1 MNTKKISINYP
12 LAGGSWDEKE
22 VDAIKSVVDSG
33 MHSMGK
39 NVKKYEEEFA
49 DWMGSEYA
57 LMVNSGSSANLIG
70 FFATKFHSKN
80 ENNTKKKIIVPSVS
94 WSTTYFPI
102 NQAGYELVFV
112 DVDEDTLNIN
122 IEQVKKIIH
131 ETNDIFAVC
140 AVNLLGNPCE
150 LIKLKSICDQ
160 NDVFLIEDNCES
172 FGAMLDG
179 KKTGTFGEFG
189 SFSFFFSHHLCTMEG
204 GMLVTDDEELYH
216 IALALRAHGWIREV
230 PNEKYLSIDCS
241 DFEKKFRF
249 LLPGFNVRP
258 IEMEG
263 AIGSIQLK
271 KADGFIDIRRE
282 NAEIFKDY
290 VEDLGDCKYQ
300 KENGYCTWFG
310 HSILFSEDFK
320 ERDNLANYLMD
331 HGIETRPIL
340 AGNFLNNPVLKHL
353 NYSTPL
359 NNYPISEKIDKHGL
373 FFGSHNKSLKKEF
386 DITFDLIKEFLN

>member
-1 MNTKKISINYP
+1 MKTKNTSINYP
-12 LAGGSWDEKE
+12 LAGSSWDQQE

-39 NVKKYEEEFA
+39 NVRKYEEEFA
-49 DWMGSEYA
+49 SWMGSEYA
-57 LMVNSGSSANLIG
+57 VMVNSGSSANLIG
-70 FFATKFHSKN
+70 FFATKFHSRNLNN
-80 ENNTKKKIIVPSVS
+80 EKKKIIVPSVS

-122 IEQVKKIIH
+122 VDQVEEIIIESG
-131 ETNDIFAVC
+131 DIFAIC

-150 LIKLKSICDQ
+150 LTKLTKICEE
-160 NDVFLIEDNCES
+160 NEVLLIEDNCES
-172 FGAMLDG
+172 FGAKLED
-179 KKTGTFGEFG
+179 KRTGTFGEFG

-204 GMLVTDDEELYH
+204 GMMVTDDEELYH

-241 DFEKKFRF
+241 EFEKKFRF

-271 KADGFIDIRRE
+271 KANKFIDTRRA
-282 NAEIFKDY
+282 NAEIFKAY
-290 VEDLGDCKYQ
+290 VKDIEGCKSQ

-310 HSILFSEDFK
+310 HSILFPEDFK
-320 ERDNLANYLMD
+320 QRDQLAAFLMD
-331 HGIETRPIL
+331 KGIETRPIL

-359 NNYPISEKIDKHGL
+359 ENYPISEKIDKHGL
-373 FFGSHNKSLKKEF
+373 FFGSHNKSLEKEF
-386 DITFDLIKEFLN
+386 EITFSLINDFLN

>member
-1 MNTKKISINYP
+1 MKTKNTSINYP
-12 LAGGSWDEKE
+12 LAGSSWDQQE
-22 VDAIKSVVDSG
+22 VNAIKSVVDSG

-39 NVKKYEEEFA
+39 NVRKYEEEFA
-49 DWMGSEYA
+49 SWMGSKYA
-57 LMVNSGSSANLIG
+57 VMVNSGSSANLIG

-80 ENNTKKKIIVPSVS
+80 SNNQKKKIIVPSVS

-122 IEQVKKIIH
+122 INQVEEIIA
-131 ETNDIFAVC
+131 ESDDIFAVC

-150 LIKLKSICDQ
+150 LTKLTKICKE
-160 NDVFLIEDNCES
+160 NEVLLLEDNCES
-172 FGAMLDG
+172 FGAELDN

-204 GMLVTDDEELYH
+204 GMMITDDEELYH

-263 AIGSIQLK
+263 AIGSIQLQ
-271 KADGFIDIRRE
+271 KANDFIAIRRN
-282 NAEIFKDY
+282 NAEIFKSH
-290 VEDLGDCKYQ
+290 VSKLTGSKSQ
-300 KENGYCTWFG
+300 KENGFCTWFG
-310 HSILFSEDFK
+310 HSIIFPEEFK
-320 ERDNLANYLMD
+320 ERDKLAAFLMD
-331 HGIETRPIL
+331 RGIETRPIL
-340 AGNFLNNPVLKHL
+340 AGNFLNNPVLKYL
-353 NYSTPL
+353 NYSTPI
-359 NNYPISEKIDKHGL
+359 NEYSIAEKIDKHGL
-373 FFGSHNKSLKKEF
+373 FFGSHNRSLEKEF
-386 DITFDLIKEFLN
+386 EVTFSLINEFLS